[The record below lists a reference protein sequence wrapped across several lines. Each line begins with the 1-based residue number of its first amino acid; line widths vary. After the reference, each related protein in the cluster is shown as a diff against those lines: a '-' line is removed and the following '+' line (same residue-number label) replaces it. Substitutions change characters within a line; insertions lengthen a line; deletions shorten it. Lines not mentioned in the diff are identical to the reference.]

1 MNRCAV
7 SRKALSF
14 GLGLLAG
21 VILPKCWT
29 AVIAAVV
36 LVIVAVVCSHGGRWY
51 WMFRIKKIPQ
61 NAG

>member
-36 LVIVAVVCSHGGRWY
+36 LVIVAVVCSHSGRRY
-51 WMFRIKKIPQ
+51 
-61 NAG
+61 